1 MVTLRIISNIMDSAS
16 QIVASTKIQRGD
28 GKGGNANRDKDQ
40 VEYKYGHWM
49 ILLIDRWPPEQH
61 HELFISMW

>member
-28 GKGGNANRDKDQ
+28 GKGGNANRDKI
-40 VEYKYGHWM
+40 K
-49 ILLIDRWPPEQH
+49 
-61 HELFISMW
+61 S